1 MCVLKFQ
8 KRARKM
14 ALEVKMLAAKP
25 NKQRQ
30 PWLPHSGRKDRSSC
44 LWVYGGDNGYLQVTR
59 DWDSI
64 VFLHKDTTH

>member
-30 PWLPHSGRKDRSSC
+30 PWLPHSGRKDPNPPSC
-44 LWVYGGDNGYLQVTR
+44 SLTSIGMLWSEHMCIQK
-59 DWDSI
+59 
-64 VFLHKDTTH
+64 HTHN